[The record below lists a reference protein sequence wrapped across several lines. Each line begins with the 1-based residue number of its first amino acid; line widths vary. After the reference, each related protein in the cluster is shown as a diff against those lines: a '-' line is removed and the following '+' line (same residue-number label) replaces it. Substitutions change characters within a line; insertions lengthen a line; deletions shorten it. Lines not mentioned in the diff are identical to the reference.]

1 MIDWATIDWATAA
14 SAATAAGTLVLALA
28 TFSSVRSGQRAARA
42 TEMALLAGIRPVL
55 LPSRFEDAEQK
66 ISFMDDHWVR
76 VGGGRASAEAMEEAV
91 YLVVSL
97 RNVGNGLAVLD
108 RWDLHPHRELSPQQA
123 VHDAAHFRRLT
134 RDLYVPA
141 GGIGL
146 WQGALRDPADPLFVA
161 ASEAIT
167 ERRPMTLD
175 LLYGDH
181 QGGQRTV
188 SRFSLL
194 PAGDSEWLATIA
206 RHWNLDR
213 PDPR

>member
-1 MIDWATIDWATAA
+1 
-14 SAATAAGTLVLALA
+14 
-28 TFSSVRSGQRAARA
+28 
-42 TEMALLAGIRPVL
+42 MALLAGIRPVL
-55 LPSRFEDAEQK
+55 LPSRLDDAEQK
-66 ISFMDDHWVR
+66 IGFRDDHWAR
-76 VGGGRASAEAMEEAV
+76 VGGGRASAEVTNEAV

-108 RWDLHPHRELSPQQA
+108 RWDLHPYRELGAEQA

-146 WQGALRDPADPLFVA
+146 WQGALRDSKDPLFVA
-161 ASEAIT
+161 ASEAII

-181 QGGQRTV
+181 QGGR
-188 SRFSLL
+188 RFSLL
-194 PAGDSEWLATIA
+194 PAGETDWLVVIG